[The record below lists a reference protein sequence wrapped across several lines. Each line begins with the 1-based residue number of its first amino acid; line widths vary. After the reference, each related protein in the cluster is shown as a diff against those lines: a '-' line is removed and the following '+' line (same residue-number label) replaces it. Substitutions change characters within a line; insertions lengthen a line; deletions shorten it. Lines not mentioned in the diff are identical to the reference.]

1 MKYPS
6 FNDTEPLFIQIAQ
19 WLEDRIVTG
28 QIQADEQIPSTTEL
42 SQVLKINPATVRKG
56 VNLLVEKGLV
66 YKKRG
71 MGMYVAEHATEHVR
85 DDRRVK
91 FYDDYIAPLLA
102 DNNICETDMFL
113 FYFNKSGY
121 GFSFEEQL
129 PDATP
134 LKFQR
139 MEGYCFPDTSEFYVH
154 EDPQIVAQKI
164 LQNFDNKITATFE
177 HFSITVI
184 YQRCC
189 RQLRCRR

>member
-1 MKYPS
+1 VKYPS

-102 DNNICETDMFL
+102 EAQRLGLSRADLIEMLKGD
-113 FYFNKSGY
+113 
-121 GFSFEEQL
+121 
-129 PDATP
+129 DA
-134 LKFQR
+134 Q
-139 MEGYCFPDTSEFYVH
+139 
-154 EDPQIVAQKI
+154 
-164 LQNFDNKITATFE
+164 
-177 HFSITVI
+177 
-184 YQRCC
+184 
-189 RQLRCRR
+189 

>member
-71 MGMYVAEHATEHVR
+71 MGMYVAENATENVR

-102 DNNICETDMFL
+102 EAQRLGLSRADLIEMLKGD
-113 FYFNKSGY
+113 
-121 GFSFEEQL
+121 
-129 PDATP
+129 DA
-134 LKFQR
+134 Q
-139 MEGYCFPDTSEFYVH
+139 
-154 EDPQIVAQKI
+154 
-164 LQNFDNKITATFE
+164 
-177 HFSITVI
+177 
-184 YQRCC
+184 
-189 RQLRCRR
+189 

>member
-71 MGMYVAEHATEHVR
+71 MGMYVAEH
-85 DDRRVK
+85 K
-91 FYDDYIAPLLA
+91 
-102 DNNICETDMFL
+102 
-113 FYFNKSGY
+113 
-121 GFSFEEQL
+121 
-129 PDATP
+129 
-134 LKFQR
+134 
-139 MEGYCFPDTSEFYVH
+139 
-154 EDPQIVAQKI
+154 
-164 LQNFDNKITATFE
+164 
-177 HFSITVI
+177 
-184 YQRCC
+184 
-189 RQLRCRR
+189 

>member
-71 MGMYVAEHATEHVR
+71 MGMYVAENATEHVR

-102 DNNICETDMFL
+102 EAQRLGLSRADLIEMLKGD
-113 FYFNKSGY
+113 
-121 GFSFEEQL
+121 
-129 PDATP
+129 DA
-134 LKFQR
+134 Q
-139 MEGYCFPDTSEFYVH
+139 
-154 EDPQIVAQKI
+154 
-164 LQNFDNKITATFE
+164 
-177 HFSITVI
+177 
-184 YQRCC
+184 
-189 RQLRCRR
+189 

>member
-102 DNNICETDMFL
+102 EAQRLGLSRADLIEMLKGD
-113 FYFNKSGY
+113 
-121 GFSFEEQL
+121 
-129 PDATP
+129 DA
-134 LKFQR
+134 Q
-139 MEGYCFPDTSEFYVH
+139 
-154 EDPQIVAQKI
+154 
-164 LQNFDNKITATFE
+164 
-177 HFSITVI
+177 
-184 YQRCC
+184 
-189 RQLRCRR
+189 